1 MMNRLYRSETDKILG
16 GVCGGLGAYLG
27 FDPVIIRIFFV
38 LLTIANGV
46 GVMIYM
52 LLWLI
57 LPAESKAENG
67 STHQNLENA
76 ADEITTRAKE
86 MAGELQAAVTRP
98 NRQGALYIGAALI
111 LLGVIFLVENLNIG
125 WLWWL
130 DFDFLWPVLLI
141 GGGIILFVRYMR
153 EK

>member
-1 MMNRLYRSETDKILG
+1 MNRLYRSETDKVLG

-57 LPAESKAENG
+57 LPAESKAEDAG
-67 STHQNLENA
+67 THQNLEDA

-98 NRQGALYIGAALI
+98 NRQGTLYIGAALI
-111 LLGVIFLVENLNIG
+111 LLGVIFLVENLNMD

-141 GGGIILFVRYMR
+141 GGGIILFVRSMR